1 MRVKVD
7 EIKDKGLE
15 LEEALPRAQLE
26 EALTSAPGF
35 KLDKAGPL
43 KARFEKVGEEVLVK
57 ASLSLSLEAPCKR
70 CVEPVHFEQP
80 VAFSLALVPAARL
93 ERADAEDEGED
104 DGGGL
109 RAGSFAFDDADH
121 EPYDGKAIEMD
132 PIVREQL
139 LLALPVSVVCRDD
152 CKGLC
157 TVCGNNLNERECGCD
172 RKAVDVRLLKLK
184 DIKLQS

>member
-15 LEEALPRAQLE
+15 LEEALPPAQLE
-26 EALTSAPGF
+26 EALAAAPGF
-35 KLDKAGPL
+35 KLAKAGPL

-57 ASLSLSLEAPCKR
+57 ASIHLALEAPCKR

-80 VAFSLALVPAARL
+80 VSFSLALVPANRL
-93 ERADAEDEGED
+93 EREDVDEGED
-104 DGGGL
+104 DGGGA

-121 EPYDGKAIEMD
+121 EPFDGKAIEMY

-139 LLALPVSVVCRDD
+139 LLALPVAVVCRED

-172 RKAVDVRLLKLK
+172 RKPVDVRLLKLK